1 MDTYLK
7 TVIDEGI
14 LSEPSYFDGKNR
26 TKFLIIKLRYVL
38 GV

>member
-14 LSEPSYFDGKNR
+14 LSEPSYFNGENH
-26 TKFLIIKLRYVL
+26 TQFPILKLQYVL